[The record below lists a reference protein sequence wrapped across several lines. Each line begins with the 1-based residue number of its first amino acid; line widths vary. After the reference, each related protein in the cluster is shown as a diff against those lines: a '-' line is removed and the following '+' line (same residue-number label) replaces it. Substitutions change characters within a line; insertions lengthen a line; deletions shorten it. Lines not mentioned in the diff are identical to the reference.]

1 MKSMFSPISLVDMSF
16 DCVITKKY
24 VYFDNDPCVEYQIL
38 FRMVYCMLMFLY
50 FDSLK
55 SFHPW
60 WVDPLKEE
68 VTKGD
73 NKLHVVIYLFIY
85 EMAVIH
91 WKDSTVYLHQVTWME
106 VI

>member
-1 MKSMFSPISLVDMSF
+1 MCGISNTVQNGLLYVNVSLFWQFEILSSMMGWSIEGRS
-16 DCVITKKY
+16 
-24 VYFDNDPCVEYQIL
+24 
-38 FRMVYCMLMFLY
+38 
-50 FDSLK
+50 
-55 SFHPW
+55 
-60 WVDPLKEE
+60 
-68 VTKGD
+68 TKGD